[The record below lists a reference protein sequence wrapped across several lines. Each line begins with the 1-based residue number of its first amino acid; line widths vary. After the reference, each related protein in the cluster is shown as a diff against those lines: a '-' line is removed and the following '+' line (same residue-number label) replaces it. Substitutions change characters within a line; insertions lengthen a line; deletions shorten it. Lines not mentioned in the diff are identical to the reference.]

1 MQPLIRILNIY
12 MKTLHDINE
21 ELKAIYGETSL
32 DFTDK
37 GAATGHSYIPFYN
50 KFFEPR
56 QNDDVRMLELGISS
70 GGSAYLWGKF
80 FPNIDYYSFDIAPY
94 FAQPCGFQK
103 EVEADDRISLYW
115 GCSTFDPELASQF
128 GEETMDFIIDDGDH
142 RANSQWQ
149 TFQNYWPCLAKGGV
163 YFIEDVVNTETAKN
177 FIPHLENYL
186 KGRGEDFSIDTYY
199 GKRIEEGRLDDI
211 IIAITKN

>member
-1 MQPLIRILNIY
+1 

-80 FPNIDYYSFDIAPY
+80 FPNIDYFSFDIAESRD
-94 FAQPCGFQK
+94 CLK
-103 EVEADDRISLYW
+103 
-115 GCSTFDPELASQF
+115 AS
-128 GEETMDFIIDDGDH
+128 
-142 RANSQWQ
+142 
-149 TFQNYWPCLAKGGV
+149 
-163 YFIEDVVNTETAKN
+163 VV
-177 FIPHLENYL
+177 
-186 KGRGEDFSIDTYY
+186 
-199 GKRIEEGRLDDI
+199 
-211 IIAITKN
+211 